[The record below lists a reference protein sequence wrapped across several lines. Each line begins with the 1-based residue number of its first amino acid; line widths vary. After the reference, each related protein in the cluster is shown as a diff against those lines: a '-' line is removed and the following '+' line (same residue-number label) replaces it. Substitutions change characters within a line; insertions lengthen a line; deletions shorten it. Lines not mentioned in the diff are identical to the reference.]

1 MTGDGVPALL
11 TALFLWWFGTG
22 LILYLD
28 GLERR
33 THGRTLLIATLL
45 GTAALYVVERSA
57 GETTVGSAYHGFIA
71 GLMVWAWQEIA
82 FLLGYVTGPRPHA
95 CPPGLSAI
103 GRTSHAIG
111 AILWHEL
118 ALLAGAAI
126 LLALC
131 WGQPN
136 RVAVDTYLLLWV
148 MRSSTKLNL
157 FLGVRNLY
165 TEFLP
170 NHLRFLASY
179 FRQQPM
185 NLLFPVSVSLA
196 TVASVLFVQ
205 SVFAASSSHQAAAAV
220 LLATLCI
227 LGLLEH
233 WFLVLPLPI
242 EQLWRWGLAS
252 HRRAAL
258 PQPVTP
264 VPGVQEAT

>member
-1 MTGDGVPALL
+1 MRSSTRLKALYLYPIMALL
-11 TALFLWWFGTG
+11 LAPAGAAFGAEAVRATADTN
-22 LILYLD
+22 D
-28 GLERR
+28 
-33 THGRTLLIATLL
+33 LLSDVVVTATRQVDTVNRVPLSISAVTQASL
-45 GTAALYVVERSA
+45 TAQGIQTITQLA
-57 GETTVGSAYHGFIA
+57 
-71 GLMVWAWQEIA
+71 A
-82 FLLGYVTGPRPHA
+82 FV
-95 CPPGLSAI
+95 PGLQVQNQVSGVANFTI
-103 GRTSHAIG
+103 RGIG
-111 AILWHEL
+111 ANT
-118 ALLAGAAI
+118 GAAI

-170 NHLRFLASY
+170 SHLRFLASY
-179 FRQQPM
+179 FRQRPM